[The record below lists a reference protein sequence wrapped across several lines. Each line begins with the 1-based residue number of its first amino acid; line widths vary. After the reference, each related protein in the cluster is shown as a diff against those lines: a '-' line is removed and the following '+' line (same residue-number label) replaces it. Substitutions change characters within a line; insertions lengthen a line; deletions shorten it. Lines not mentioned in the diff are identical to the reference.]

1 MVTFIDDHR
10 TLYGVEPICRV
21 LPMAPSTYYEQK
33 ARQADPS
40 RLPARV
46 RRDTV
51 LCNEIERVWN
61 EHFQVYGARKVWRQ
75 LLREGHSVARCTIER
90 LMRQM
95 GLEGGG
101 TPRSPIQGDDRRRRG
116 DTATRRSGGA

>member
-1 MVTFIDDHR
+1 MTVTFIDDHR

-95 GLEGGG
+95 GLEGG
-101 TPRSPIQGDDRRRRG
+101 
-116 DTATRRSGGA
+116 TAEVPDSR

>member
-10 TLYGVEPICRV
+10 ILYGVEPICRV
-21 LPMAPSTYYEQK
+21 LPMGPFTYYEQK

-51 LCNEIERVWN
+51 LCNEIERVW
-61 EHFQVYGARKVWRQ
+61 KVN
-75 LLREGHSVARCTIER
+75 ST
-90 LMRQM
+90 
-95 GLEGGG
+95 
-101 TPRSPIQGDDRRRRG
+101 
-116 DTATRRSGGA
+116 